1 MTLEILMGVPLL
13 CLLMPMQYLYIAPK
27 TLPPAQ
33 GEPVKPGG
41 SGEAGQPGQ
50 TEESTPEEAKG

>member
-1 MTLEILMGVPLL
+1 MLRSLADRTFQLR
-13 CLLMPMQYLYIAPK
+13 YLYIAPK

>member
-1 MTLEILMGVPLL
+1 MGKVRMLRSL
-13 CLLMPMQYLYIAPK
+13 ADRTFQLRYLYIAPK